1 MTVNPGMLVGPAPSL
16 RPTCHPPSVGV
27 VAKILGGKFPI
38 VPQMSWAISDVR
50 DVATAHCLALAD
62 ASRNI
67 GGRYLIVNNSTS
79 LTIHDMAKAIKVN
92 SHGIRLRPQPSSL
105 LSSPI
110 SDAQSPIFS
119 ILHSP
124 QLYACSGGSLT
135 PPPPAKKAP
144 IGCAGWAVRSAE
156 CPVSP

>member
-1 MTVNPGMLVGPAPSL
+1 VTVNPGMLVGPAPSL

-27 VAKILGGKFPI
+27 VAKILGGKF
-38 VPQMSWAISDVR
+38 
-50 DVATAHCLALAD
+50 LALAD

-119 ILHSP
+119 LLHSP